1 MRLSDLNIPRKW
13 QTAYLCYQERTERIF
28 AFYSA
33 WLILTTLLAYLFSRE
48 LRGAPSP
55 ELWSMA
61 SLIRA
66 PAYFS
71 VIITL
76 LAHYTGVPN
85 WRPKVFLRMMSL
97 SLMFSILGLFLIYAK
112 YWPEALSQ
120 VSEGLMISFFGVTLL
135 ATRGTRDWV
144 IQFLTPLI
152 LFVFVAVLVEV
163 PLISLTPFLFGPS
176 VMLLIGLVV
185 SEIMRRLGKHQFLSE
200 QEMKELATTDQLTG
214 LLNRHAFLP
223 MVRHAISRARREK
236 RERFCLIIGDLDHF
250 KTVNDTYGHDF
261 GDLVLRETAV
271 RLGASLRQQDAVC
284 RWGGEEFLI
293 LLPATDLDGAMEVAR
308 KILAAMSD
316 TPVQCKDAERCQE
329 ISVQQ
334 TISLGLA
341 CFTEEDS
348 PESLIARADQGLYEA
363 KAAGRNRV
371 RSIPASRGLEA
382 GSSLG

>member
-1 MRLSDLNIPRKW
+1 MRLSDLQIPRKW
-13 QTAYLCYQERTERIF
+13 QTAYRSYQERTERIF
-28 AFYSA
+28 AFYAA
-33 WLILTTLLAYLFSRE
+33 WLMLATILAYLFSRE
-48 LRGAPSP
+48 LRDAPSP
-55 ELWSMA
+55 EFWSIA
-61 SLIRA
+61 SLVRA
-66 PAYFS
+66 PVYFS

-97 SLMFSILGLFLIYAK
+97 SLMFSILSLFLIYARH
-112 YWPEALSQ
+112 WPEALSQ

-135 ATRGTRDWV
+135 ATRGLRDWV

-152 LFVFVAVLVEV
+152 IFGFVALLVEV
-163 PLISLTPFLFGPS
+163 PLTRLTPFLFGPS
-176 VMLLIGLVV
+176 VMLIIGLVV

-223 MVRHAISRARREK
+223 MVSHAISRARREE

-250 KTVNDTYGHDF
+250 KTVNDTHGHDV

-293 LLPATDLDGAMEVAR
+293 LLPATSYDGAMEVAR
-308 KILAAMSD
+308 RILAAMSD
-316 TPVQCKDAERCQE
+316 TPVRCDDV
-329 ISVQQ
+329 SVQQ

-341 CFTEEDS
+341 CFSEEDS
-348 PESLIARADQGLYEA
+348 PESLIARADLGLYEA
-363 KAAGRNRV
+363 KAAGRNRIGLV
-371 RSIPASRGLEA
+371 PAEEAVQA